1 MGNSK
6 QLLRK
11 DPKTSP
17 NLDEWFPGSYMVPN
31 LLFDN
36 YFERSAKA
44 KSWLVLCVQ
53 REGEV
58 LSGSL
63 LFMFTEERM
72 DWLITAIDRVILN
85 VLLNG

>member
-1 MGNSK
+1 M
-6 QLLRK
+6 
-11 DPKTSP
+11 
-17 NLDEWFPGSYMVPN
+17 
-31 LLFDN
+31 
-36 YFERSAKA
+36 
-44 KSWLVLCVQ
+44 LCVQ
-53 REGEV
+53 REDEV